1 MSIARQTLSLLCI
14 LVLSLNGV
22 AQQAASTNNQAARP
36 SRPNDE
42 AKKIDPQ
49 ALQQVYS
56 FADRAQKFK
65 DTELKVR
72 TTLLLADLLWEK
84 AKDEAYARQLFLK
97 SYDLIKSIKAP
108 ATSDGPLKDKRED
121 VEASLTPERL
131 RALKTLLFQKLSR
144 HDPALAKRLSN
155 ESPANDQ
162 EPQYTQSLGVARD
175 LARDGQYAK
184 AVSFAEQGLKGDLS
198 GRQRLFEVLYILKRI
213 RLNDEKAA
221 DRLFL
226 SAVSQLRSLPFV
238 DANDVLTIGTYLFT
252 GKVAAQNQSPN
263 VPVVVEPTRVGAV
276 YVQADVSVDQPN
288 VSPIAARTYLES
300 ATDMLSRQ
308 TPDAEANARR
318 YAASYLLL
326 PKARR
331 YAPELVSVLSVLA
344 NNLAVIPSPQPTDGT
359 GNSPVDRSEKL
370 TLEAVLRK
378 IDGITADG
386 QRTEYALQMVRAFY
400 SMRDYDAAAA
410 VVKKIRDQAAADKL
424 IEIINFGRASDLL
437 KDGQVEAT
445 EQAINRLSS
454 GSLRGLLRLG
464 LARIYFKR
472 QDRGSGEAAVE
483 AAIKD
488 AQNISED
495 EKKIYLMLKAVEML
509 GSIDTSAATSR
520 LRETVKVINNL
531 EEKSQAPSQAM
542 TEMIKVGTYSMT
554 FPLSVSGVSP
564 ISFYSTLK
572 PLAVADP
579 QGTTATVLELKNETA
594 LSQSMLALAS
604 IFLS

>member
-1 MSIARQTLSLLCI
+1 MNILQQALSLLCL
-14 LVLSLNGV
+14 LVFSLNGV

-36 SRPNDE
+36 SMPNDE
-42 AKKIDPQ
+42 AKKIDQ
-49 ALQQVYS
+49 QILQLVYS

-65 DTELKVR
+65 DTELKIK
-72 TTLLLADLLWEK
+72 TTVMLADLLWEK

-108 ATSDGPLKDKRED
+108 APTDGPLKDKRED

-144 HDPALAKRLSN
+144 HDPALAKRLSS
-155 ESPANDQ
+155 ESTTNTE
-162 EPQYTQSLGVARD
+162 EPLYIQSLGVARD

-213 RLNDEKAA
+213 RLSDEKAA

-226 SAVSQLRSLPFV
+226 SAISQLRSLPFV

-263 VPVVVEPTRVGAV
+263 IPVVIEPTRVGAV

-288 VSPIAARTYLES
+288 ISPVVARTYLES
-300 ATDMLSRQ
+300 ATDMLSRA
-308 TPDAEANARR
+308 TPEADANARR
-318 YAASYLLL
+318 YAAAYLLL

-331 YAPELVSVLSVLA
+331 YAPELVSALSLLA
-344 NNLAVIPSPQPTDGT
+344 NNLAVIPSSQATGGT
-359 GNSPVDRSEKL
+359 GNAPDDKSERL
-370 TLEAVLRK
+370 TPEAVSRK
-378 IDGITADG
+378 MDGMTDDG
-386 QRTEYALQMVRAFY
+386 ARTEYALQMVRAFY
-400 SMRDYDAAAA
+400 SMRDYDAATAI
-410 VVKKIRDQAAADKL
+410 VKKIRDQAVADKL

-437 KDGQVEAT
+437 KDGQVEAS
-445 EQAINRLSS
+445 EQAVNRLSS

-472 QDRGSGEAAVE
+472 QDRVSGEAAVE

-488 AQNISED
+488 AQNISEG
-495 EKKIYLMLKAVEML
+495 EKKIYLMLTAVEML
-509 GSIDTSAATSR
+509 GAIDTSAAAGR

-542 TEMIKVGTYSMT
+542 TETIKVGTYSMT
-554 FPLSVSGVSP
+554 FPLSVPGVNP
-564 ISFYSTLK
+564 ISFYATLK
-572 PLAVADP
+572 PLAVEDP
-579 QGTTATVLELKNETA
+579 QGTTAMVLELRNEMA